1 MNKNDV
7 VRYVSK
13 KTNFTQENAAIAV
26 SAVYDA
32 LHDALCGGEKMI
44 IQGVG
49 TFTPVTR
56 KERAG
61 RNPQTGEAMSIPA
74 KKTYKFKPATVV
86 TDALNEK

>member
-26 SAVYDA
+26 TAVYEA
-32 LHDALCGGEKMI
+32 LSEGLKNGEKMI

-49 TFTPVTR
+49 SFTPVTR
-56 KERAG
+56 AARAG
-61 RNPQTGEAMSIPA
+61 RNPLTGEEIQIPERKA
-74 KKTYKFKPATVV
+74 YKFKPATVV
-86 TDALNEK
+86 KESLNEK